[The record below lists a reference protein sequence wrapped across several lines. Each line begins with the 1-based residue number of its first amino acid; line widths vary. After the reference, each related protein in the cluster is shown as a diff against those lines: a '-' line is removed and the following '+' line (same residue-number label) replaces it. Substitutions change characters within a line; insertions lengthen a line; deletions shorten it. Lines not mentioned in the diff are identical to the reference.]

1 MKPRLL
7 GSIATAATLFA
18 VLLLMPHT
26 AAAQAGR
33 GAPPAGGPPPAA
45 AAAPTPVV
53 YPPYTR
59 PVTTYVPPRTPD
71 GQPDISGLY
80 VAIPLPRGIETPLG
94 GPPVGRGG
102 NRAGGEYSYSLN
114 ERPKLPEGAVVR
126 PAVVDPANGK
136 IPLQPS
142 ALEKRREIIAH
153 QDKIENLDGRVLCLA
168 PGIPRTTIPAPV
180 VGYQIMQK
188 PGYVVI
194 FYEQSH
200 LYRAIPLDG
209 RPPLD
214 PNIRKAMGVSRG
226 HWEGNVLVVEVT
238 NFTNNFTNDWVIGAA
253 SAATGVPSDSLASGH
268 GISHSDVY
276 RVTERYTPTSVDTIH
291 YEATIND
298 AKVFTQPWTIAFY
311 AFQRAPKDY
320 VPVEYACFEGNE
332 KNLQLMVDTD
342 ISRIRV
348 DVP

>member
-1 MKPRLL
+1 VKPRL
-7 GSIATAATLFA
+7 SATIATAGSLVA
-18 VLLLMPHT
+18 VLLLTANT
-26 AAAQAGR
+26 AASQTGR
-33 GAPPAGGPPPAA
+33 GAPPAGGAAPPAA
-45 AAAPTPVV
+45 SAPAPPT
-53 YPPYTR
+53 YPPYAR

-80 VAIPLPRGIETPLG
+80 VAIPLPRNIETPLV
-94 GPPVGRGG
+94 PLTGRGG
-102 NRAGGEYSYSLN
+102 NRAGGEFSFSLN

-126 PAVVDPANGK
+126 PAVVDPPDGK
-136 IPLQPS
+136 IPLRPE
-142 ALEKRREIIAH
+142 ALEKRRQTIAR
-153 QDKIENLDGRVLCLA
+153 QDKVEYLDGRVLCLA

-188 PGYVVI
+188 PGHVVI

-200 LYRAIPLDG
+200 LYRTIPLDG

-214 PNIRKAMGVSRG
+214 PNIKKAMGVSRG
-226 HWEGNVLVVEVT
+226 RWEGNVLVVEVT
-238 NFTNNFTNDWVIGAA
+238 NFTNNFDNDWVIGSA

-276 RVTERYTPTSVDTIH
+276 RVTERYTPISADTIH
-291 YEATIND
+291 YEATIHD
-298 AKVFTQPWTIAFY
+298 SKVFTQPWTIAFY

-332 KNLQLMVDTD
+332 KNLQLMVNTD
-342 ISRIRV
+342 IGHIRV